1 MGDAWIPEKVPRYE
15 FRSNFF
21 RLCKIYVRD
30 LLFYHLILTDDCNLC
45 CSYCRGKSF
54 EVYED
59 SVVEGLK
66 IDPDLPTE
74 LSVSLPA
81 LYHFLSQDPEAVL
94 TFYGGEPLMRSDL
107 IHEILHNAPVNRY
120 MLQTNGTLLHTIEA
134 ADIRKF
140 ETILVS
146 IDGPE
151 WLTDANRGTGTY
163 RAVVNNL
170 IHVQEIGYPG
180 EIIARMTI
188 NEKTDIY
195 DAVSFLSDN
204 DDFCFSSIHWQI
216 DANFGNDF
224 HTRHFEEWVDHC
236 YNPGISR
243 LVRHWVEYMK
253 VNGKAQRWYPFLDPM
268 EDLLKGRQ
276 SRLRCGAGYAN
287 YSIMTDG
294 SIAACPVMVGMKD
307 YYLGHIDRSDPG
319 HLPELP
325 VQGRCAECDILDFCG
340 GRCLYSTITRP
351 WTVEQNRVL
360 CRTITH
366 LRECL
371 IGALPE
377 VSGLI
382 RNGVVLQ
389 NSFLHTKF
397 NGCEIIP

>member
-1 MGDAWIPEKVPRYE
+1 M
-15 FRSNFF
+15 
-21 RLCKIYVRD
+21 
-30 LLFYHLILTDDCNLC
+30 FYHIILTDDCNLC

-59 SVVEGLK
+59 SPEEGIM
-66 IDPDLPTE
+66 IDPELPTD
-74 LSVSLPA
+74 LDVSLPS

-107 IHEILHNAPVNRY
+107 VREILHNAPVTRY
-120 MLQTNGTLLHTIEA
+120 MLQTNGTLLHTMEP
-134 ADIRKF
+134 ADLRKF

-151 WLTDANRGTGTY
+151 WMTDSNRGAGTY
-163 RAVVNNL
+163 RSVVDNL
-170 IHVQEIGYPG
+170 NYIREMGYPG
-180 EIIARMTI
+180 ELIARMTV
-188 NEKTDIY
+188 NESTDIY
-195 DAVSFLSDN
+195 DAVTFLSDN
-204 DDFCFSSIHWQI
+204 QDFCFSSIHWQI
-216 DANFGNDF
+216 DANFAKDF
-224 HTRHFEEWVDHC
+224 HSRHFEEWVEC
-236 YNPGISR
+236 SYNPGIKR
-243 LVRHWVEYMK
+243 LVRFWLDCMK
-253 VNGKAQRWYPFLDPM
+253 VDRKVMRWYPFLDPT
-268 EDLLKGRQ
+268 EDLLHGRQ

-307 YYLGHIDRSDPG
+307 YYLGHIDHSDPG

-325 VQGRCAECDILDFCG
+325 VQGRCNECEILDFCG

-351 WTVEQNRVL
+351 WTEEQNRVL

-371 IGALPE
+371 TGALPE
-377 VSGLI
+377 VSRLI
-382 RNGVVLQ
+382 RDGVVYPD
-389 NSFLHTKF
+389 SFLHTKF